1 MSRIKNRLR
10 SRRGASITFA
20 LLLFLVCAVLSSVI
34 LVAATTAAGRIAG
47 MVEADQRYY
56 AVTSASELLKE
67 LINGKTVTVAT
78 VTKSS
83 TAENTYLDG
92 GIHGTASS
100 DFDNDP
106 GYPIVYVVNGSA
118 DGMSAEELY
127 SASLSASTSPIR
139 VTKMEDN
146 TKLST
151 ILEDAAYQYC
161 SGKTKSLSF
170 PLPFSRF
177 KLSSTTEEN
186 DPLAVSI
193 NELIQ
198 ADGSLVLT
206 LSNLSKDS
214 FQQQL
219 VFSCTV
225 SDSSASTTSD
235 EVTQT
240 TVTSTNQIQTKVKT
254 NTTTVTTKK
263 MTWTLTG
270 VNSIGGGT

>member
-10 SRRGASITFA
+10 SRQGASITFA

-34 LVAATTAAGRIAG
+34 IVAATAAAGRIAG

-67 LINGKTVTVAT
+67 LINGKTVTVAK
-78 VTKSS
+78 VT
-83 TAENTYLDG
+83 
-92 GIHGTASS
+92 TASTTNS
-100 DFDNDP
+100 YTDGSPSAPVSNDDEESV
-106 GYPIVYVVNGSA
+106 IYVVNGSA
-118 DGMSAEELY
+118 DGMSADKLAT
-127 SASLSASTSPIR
+127 ASSLTSTSPIR
-139 VTKMEDN
+139 VTKMEDT

-151 ILEDAAYQYC
+151 ILENAGYRYYEANKANPAA
-161 SGKTKSLSF
+161 SF
-170 PLPFSRF
+170 PLTSTF
-177 KLSSTTEEN
+177 KLSSMTEEN

-193 NELIQ
+193 KESILQ
-198 ADGSLVLT
+198 DGSITLT
-206 LSNLSKDS
+206 VSKDF

-240 TVTSTNQIQTKVKT
+240 TVTNTNQIQTKVKT
-254 NTTTVTTKK
+254 HKTEVTTKK

>member
-34 LVAATTAAGRIAG
+34 IVAATAAAGRIAG
-47 MVEADQRYY
+47 MAEADQRYY
-56 AVTSASELLKE
+56 AVTSASELLKD
-67 LINGKTVTVAT
+67 LISGKTVTVAT

-83 TAENTYLDG
+83 TGENTYLDG
-92 GIHGTASS
+92 VIQGTASS
-100 DFDNDP
+100 DLTNDS

-118 DGMSAEELY
+118 DGMSADELD
-127 SASLSASTSPIR
+127 SASSLTSTSPIR
-139 VTKMEDN
+139 VTKIEGT
-146 TKLST
+146 TKLPT
-151 ILEDAAYQYC
+151 ILENAAYRYC
-161 SGKTKSLSF
+161 SGKANSLSF
-170 PLPFSRF
+170 PLPSSSFT
-177 KLSSTTEEN
+177 LSSTTEED
-186 DPLAVSI
+186 DPLSVSI
-193 NELIQ
+193 TESILQ
-198 ADGSLVLT
+198 DGSVTLT
-206 LSNLSKDS
+206 VSKDS

-240 TVTSTNQIQTKVKT
+240 TVTNTNHIQTTVKT
-254 NTTTVTTKK
+254 HKTEVTTKK